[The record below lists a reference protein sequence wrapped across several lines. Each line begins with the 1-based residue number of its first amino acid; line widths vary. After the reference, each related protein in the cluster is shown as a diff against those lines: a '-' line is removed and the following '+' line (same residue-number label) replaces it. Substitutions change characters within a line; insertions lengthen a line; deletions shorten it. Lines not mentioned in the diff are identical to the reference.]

1 MRRVD
6 ETEIFKALSVPSRM
20 RILMLLKAEGP
31 LPVKTLA
38 EKLGMTAPA
47 VSQHL
52 KALRYVGLVRS
63 ERNGYFVPYEV
74 NERNLSDCCGAVVR
88 ICACSEEECGE
99 SEEEGTSEALAELLE
114 RRRTLLAELRGV
126 EEEIAREEEG
136 GA

>member
-1 MRRVD
+1 MRRGD

-20 RILMLLKAEGP
+20 RILTLLKAEGP

-63 ERNGYFVPYEV
+63 ERQGYFVPYEV
-74 NERNLSDCCGAVVR
+74 NARTLSECCGAVVR
-88 ICACSEEECGE
+88 ICACNEDECGE
-99 SEEEGTSEALAELLE
+99 ADEEGTSEALGALLE
-114 RRRTLLAELRGV
+114 RRRALLAELRGV
-126 EEEIAREEEG
+126 EEEIAREEAGRE
-136 GA
+136 